1 MNLSVSPIPFPL
13 VFSWLY
19 VLHPNPIAK
28 TPTDRQGG
36 QPRSDHDDPATYEW
50 GGSKNINPPYHLIT
64 QETILVKKRVVCC
77 ERWPTKFGLRKNPKC
92 RSRRAVP
99 ALPPC
104 ATGGREAGRAI
115 ETVAFSTKVN
125 GAAADGGKWER
136 GGERG
141 GEKKEARPNRTT
153 CTHAHATTNGEGR
166 GGRGL
171 AQPAS

>member
-1 MNLSVSPIPFPL
+1 MIQRHMNGAARKILI
-13 VFSWLY
+13 
-19 VLHPNPIAK
+19 
-28 TPTDRQGG
+28 
-36 QPRSDHDDPATYEW
+36 
-50 GGSKNINPPYHLIT
+50 HLIRSRLCQETQTRT

-136 GGERG
+136 GGERRERRG
-141 GEKKEARPNRTT
+141 KEEARPNRTT